1 MVEAGAFAPASFFVK
16 NIYNQ
21 TDDNKTHELPM
32 IKNTVTILL
41 VVYSCYTSAEIY
53 KWVDEQGKTHY
64 EDKPVGN
71 SKEMEVDIGKQGHIK
86 INNERAL
93 KQKRLLETYD
103 DDKQRENKEKAKKKK
118 NKKKLAR
125 QCSQSKDR
133 LRHYERAS
141 SLYDLDKE
149 GKRITVSTQ
158 KREKVT
164 TALRN
169 KIKKF
174 CK

>member
-1 MVEAGAFAPASFFVK
+1 
-16 NIYNQ
+16 
-21 TDDNKTHELPM
+21 M

-53 KWVDEQGKTHY
+53 KWVDEQGRTHY
-64 EDKPVGN
+64 EDKPVAN
-71 SKEMEVDIGKQGHIK
+71 SKEMEVNTTRQGHIK

-141 SLYDLDKE
+141 SLYDLDKD